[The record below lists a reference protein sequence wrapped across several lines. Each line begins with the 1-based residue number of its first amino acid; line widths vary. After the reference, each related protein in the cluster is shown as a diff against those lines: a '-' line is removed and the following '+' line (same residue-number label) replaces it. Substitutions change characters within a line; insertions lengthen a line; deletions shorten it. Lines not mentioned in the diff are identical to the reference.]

1 MNKESYYRVLV
12 LSGTTYENK
21 KILNMLPNW
30 TFKTKNFDGLVHNC
44 IENKKLNVQVLF
56 DQDIKQSKNVLPI
69 DSTIGDIYH
78 IYEDGFDMSD
88 SQKSNIKEDILFS
101 LCIQINDTINSYNEK
116 VEDIEKTINILCG
129 IVPSEADK
137 YQI

>member
-1 MNKESYYRVLV
+1 
-12 LSGTTYENK
+12 
-21 KILNMLPNW
+21 MLPNW
-30 TFKTKNFDGLVHNC
+30 TFKTKNFDGIVHNC

-101 LCIQINDTINSYNEK
+101 LCIQINDTINSYNEN